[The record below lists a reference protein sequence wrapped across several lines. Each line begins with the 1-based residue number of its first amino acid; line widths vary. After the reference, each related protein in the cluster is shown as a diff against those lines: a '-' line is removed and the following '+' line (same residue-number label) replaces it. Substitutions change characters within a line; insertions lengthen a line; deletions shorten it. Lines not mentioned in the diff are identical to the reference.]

1 MTDTELYSELRN
13 VITDI
18 VNEFLKGGGDPIVAR
33 RMAFDAVRSGCAI
46 AEGAPVAV
54 VEAAEVEVVDD

>member
-18 VNEFLKGGGDPIVAR
+18 VNEFVKGGGDPIIAR

-46 AEGAPVAV
+46 AELSLIHI
-54 VEAAEVEVVDD
+54 